1 MEKGMS
7 AKEITILLVAAVVTT
22 LVLRAVGVPSGPRF
36 IAMLI
41 LGAVAGLLVAM
52 AREEDR

>member
-1 MEKGMS
+1 MS
-7 AKEITILLVAAVVTT
+7 AKEVAILAVAAIVTT

-36 IAMLI
+36 VASIV

-52 AREEDR
+52 AREREDR